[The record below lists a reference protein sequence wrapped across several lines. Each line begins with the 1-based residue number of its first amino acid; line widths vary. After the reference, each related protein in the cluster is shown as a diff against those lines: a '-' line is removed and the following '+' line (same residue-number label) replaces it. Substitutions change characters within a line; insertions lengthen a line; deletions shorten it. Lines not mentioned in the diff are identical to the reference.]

1 MKTEDSTLICIVGP
15 TAIGK
20 TSLSINLAKYFSIE
34 ILSAD
39 SRQFFKEM
47 EIGTAVPSQKELSLA
62 KHHFIQHISI
72 KEDYNVGEFEKEAL
86 KVLDTIF
93 KTHSK
98 AVLVGGSGLY
108 QKAITDGLDVFPEI
122 PLDIRLKIENL
133 LNSEG
138 LGVLQSLLKKKD
150 PEYYQQIELS
160 NPRRL
165 TRALE
170 VIETSGKPYSTFLNQ
185 NKLERSFN
193 SIKIGLDA
201 PREVIYNRIEKRID
215 EMIANGLLEEAKSLF
230 PFKHLNALQTVGYKE
245 LFAHFEGKATL
256 AEAISEIKKNTRRF
270 AKRQLTWFKK
280 DPQIKWFHYETPR
293 EEIISHIKT
302 QIAYRNIQQANL

>member
-1 MKTEDSTLICIVGP
+1 MKTEDSSLICIVGP

-20 TSLSINLAKYFSIE
+20 TNLSIKLAEHFSTE

-47 EIGTAVPSQKELSLA
+47 EIGTAVPNQNELSQA

-72 KEDYNVGEFEKEAL
+72 KKAYNVGEFEKEAL
-86 KVLDTIF
+86 EVLDTIF

-98 AVLVGGSGLY
+98 AILVGGSGLY
-108 QKAITDGLDVFPEI
+108 QKAITEGLDVFPEI
-122 PLDIRLKIENL
+122 PSDIRTKFDNL

-138 LGVLQSLLKKKD
+138 IGALQSLLKKKD
-150 PEYYQQIELS
+150 PDYYQQIEIS

-185 NKLERSFN
+185 SKPERGFN

-201 PREVIYNRIEKRID
+201 PREVIYNRIEKRVD
-215 EMIANGLLEEAKSLF
+215 RMIANGLIEEAKSLI

-256 AEAISEIKKNTRRF
+256 DEAIFEIKKNTRRF

-280 DPQIKWFHYETPR
+280 DPQIKWFHYETPK
-293 EEIISHIKT
+293 EDIISHIKT
-302 QIAYRNIQQANL
+302 

>member
-1 MKTEDSTLICIVGP
+1 MKTKESTLICIVGP

-20 TSLSINLAKYFSIE
+20 TNLSIQLANYFSTE

-47 EIGTAVPSQKELSLA
+47 EIGTGVPSQNELSQA
-62 KHHFIQHISI
+62 KHHFIQHISV
-72 KEDYNVGEFEKEAL
+72 KRDYNVGEFEKEAIE
-86 KVLDTIF
+86 VLETIF

-98 AVLVGGSGLY
+98 AILVGGSGLY
-108 QKAITDGLDVFPEI
+108 QKAITEGLDVFPEI
-122 PLDIRLKIENL
+122 PLDIRTKIESL

-138 LGVLQSLLKKKD
+138 IGALQNLLKKKD
-150 PEYYQQIELS
+150 PEYYQQVELS
-160 NPRRL
+160 NPRRV

-170 VIETSGKPYSTFLNQ
+170 VIETSGEPYSTFLNQ
-185 NKLERSFN
+185 TKPKRSFN

-201 PREVIYNRIEKRID
+201 PREVIYNRIEKRVD
-215 EMIANGLLEEAKSLF
+215 EMIVNGLLEEAKSLY

-245 LFAHFEGKATL
+245 LFVYFEGKATKT
-256 AEAISEIKKNTRRF
+256 EAISEIKKNTRRF

-280 DPQIKWFHYETPR
+280 DPQIKWFHYETSR
-293 EEIISHIKT
+293 EEIISYIKK
-302 QIAYRNIQQANL
+302 NSLP

>member
-1 MKTEDSTLICIVGP
+1 MKAKESTLICIVGP

-20 TSLSINLAKYFSIE
+20 TNLSIELANCFSTE

-39 SRQFFKEM
+39 SRQFFEEM
-47 EIGTAVPSQKELSLA
+47 EIGTAVPSQNELSQA

-72 KEDYNVGEFEKEAL
+72 KADYNVGQFQKEAME
-86 KVLDTIF
+86 VLDTIF
-93 KTHSK
+93 KIQSK
-98 AVLVGGSGLY
+98 AILVGGSGLY
-108 QKAITDGLDVFPEI
+108 QKAVTEGLDLFPEI
-122 PLDIRLKIENL
+122 PLNIRLSIENL

-138 LGVLQSLLKKKD
+138 LEVLQSMLKKKD
-150 PEYYQQIELS
+150 PEYYKQIELS

-170 VIETSGKPYSTFLNQ
+170 VIEASGKPYSTFLNQ
-185 NKLERSFN
+185 AKPERSFN

-201 PREVIYNRIEKRID
+201 PREIIYSRIEKRVD
-215 EMIANGLLEEAKSLF
+215 KMIANGLVEEAESLY

-245 LFAHFEGKATL
+245 LFSHFEGKVTK

-280 DPQIKWFHYETPR
+280 DPQIKWFHYETSR
-293 EEIISHIKT
+293 ENIISYIKK
-302 QIAYRNIQQANL
+302 N

>member
-1 MKTEDSTLICIVGP
+1 MKAKESTLICIVGP

-20 TSLSINLAKYFSIE
+20 TNLSIELANCFSTE

-47 EIGTAVPSQKELSLA
+47 EFGTAVPSQNELSQA

-72 KEDYNVGEFEKEAL
+72 KADYNVGQFQKEAME
-86 KVLDTIF
+86 VLDTIF
-93 KTHSK
+93 KIQSK
-98 AVLVGGSGLY
+98 AILVGGSGLY
-108 QKAITDGLDVFPEI
+108 QKAVTEGLDLFPEI
-122 PLDIRLKIENL
+122 PLNIRLSIENL

-138 LGVLQSLLKKKD
+138 LAVLQSMLKKKD
-150 PEYYQQIELS
+150 PAYYKQIELS

-170 VIETSGKPYSTFLNQ
+170 VIEASGKPYSTFLNQ
-185 NKLERSFN
+185 AKPERSFN

-201 PREVIYNRIEKRID
+201 PREIIYNRIEKRID
-215 EMIANGLLEEAKSLF
+215 KMIANGFIEEAESLY

-245 LFAHFEGKATL
+245 LFSHFEGKATKN
-256 AEAISEIKKNTRRF
+256 EAISEIKKNTRRF

-280 DPQIKWFHYETPR
+280 DPQIKWFDYETSR
-293 EEIISHIKT
+293 ENIISYIKK
-302 QIAYRNIQQANL
+302 N

>member
-1 MKTEDSTLICIVGP
+1 MKTEDSSLICIVGP

-20 TSLSINLAKYFSIE
+20 TNLSIKLAEHFSTE

-47 EIGTAVPSQKELSLA
+47 EIGTAVPNQNELSQA

-72 KEDYNVGEFEKEAL
+72 KKAYNVGEFEKEAL
-86 KVLDTIF
+86 EVLDTIF
-93 KTHSK
+93 KTHSQ
-98 AVLVGGSGLY
+98 AILVGGSGLY
-108 QKAITDGLDVFPEI
+108 QKAITEGLDVFPEI
-122 PLDIRLKIENL
+122 PSDIRTKIENL

-138 LGVLQSLLKKKD
+138 IGALQSLLKKKD
-150 PEYYQQIELS
+150 PDYYQQIEIS

-185 NKLERSFN
+185 SKPERGFN

-201 PREVIYNRIEKRID
+201 PREVIYNRIEKRVD
-215 EMIANGLLEEAKSLF
+215 RMIANGLIEEAKSLF

-256 AEAISEIKKNTRRF
+256 DEAIFEIKKNTRRF

-280 DPQIKWFHYETPR
+280 DPQIKWFHYETPK
-293 EEIISHIKT
+293 EDIISHIKT
-302 QIAYRNIQQANL
+302 

>member
-1 MKTEDSTLICIVGP
+1 MKTEDSSLICIVGP

-20 TSLSINLAKYFSIE
+20 TNLSIKLAEHFSTE

-47 EIGTAVPSQKELSLA
+47 EIGTAVPNQNELSQA

-72 KEDYNVGEFEKEAL
+72 KKAYNVGEFEKETL
-86 KVLDTIF
+86 EVLDTIF

-98 AVLVGGSGLY
+98 AILVGGSGLY
-108 QKAITDGLDVFPEI
+108 QKAITEGLDVFPEI
-122 PLDIRLKIENL
+122 PSDIRTKFDNL

-138 LGVLQSLLKKKD
+138 IGVLQSLLKKKD
-150 PEYYQQIELS
+150 PDYYQQIEIS

-185 NKLERSFN
+185 SKPERGFN

-201 PREVIYNRIEKRID
+201 PREVIYNRIEKRVD
-215 EMIANGLLEEAKSLF
+215 RMIANGLIEEAKSLY

-256 AEAISEIKKNTRRF
+256 DEAIFEIKKNTRRF

-280 DPQIKWFHYETPR
+280 DPQIKWFHYETPK
-293 EEIISHIKT
+293 EDIISHIKT
-302 QIAYRNIQQANL
+302 

>member
-1 MKTEDSTLICIVGP
+1 MKAKESTLICIVGP

-20 TSLSINLAKYFSIE
+20 TNLSIELANCFSTE

-47 EIGTAVPSQKELSLA
+47 EIGTAVPSQNELSQA

-72 KEDYNVGEFEKEAL
+72 KADYNVGQFQKEAME
-86 KVLDTIF
+86 VLDTIF
-93 KTHSK
+93 KIQSK
-98 AVLVGGSGLY
+98 AILVGGSGLY
-108 QKAITDGLDVFPEI
+108 QKAVTEGLDLFPEI
-122 PLDIRLKIENL
+122 PLNIRLSIENL

-138 LGVLQSLLKKKD
+138 LEVLQSMLKKKD
-150 PEYYQQIELS
+150 PEYYKQIELS

-170 VIETSGKPYSTFLNQ
+170 VIEASGKPYSTFLNQ
-185 NKLERSFN
+185 AKPERSFN

-201 PREVIYNRIEKRID
+201 PREIIYNRIEKRID
-215 EMIANGLLEEAKSLF
+215 KMIANGLVEEAESLH

-245 LFAHFEGKATL
+245 LFSHFEGKATKN
-256 AEAISEIKKNTRRF
+256 EAISEIKKNTRRF

-280 DPQIKWFHYETPR
+280 DPQIKWFDYETSR
-293 EEIISHIKT
+293 ENIISYIKK
-302 QIAYRNIQQANL
+302 N

>member
-1 MKTEDSTLICIVGP
+1 MKAKESTLICIVGP

-20 TSLSINLAKYFSIE
+20 TNLSIELANCFSTE

-47 EIGTAVPSQKELSLA
+47 EIGTAVPSQNELSQA

-72 KEDYNVGEFEKEAL
+72 KANYNVGQFQKEAME
-86 KVLDTIF
+86 VLDTIF
-93 KTHSK
+93 KTQSK
-98 AVLVGGSGLY
+98 AILVGGSGLY
-108 QKAITDGLDVFPEI
+108 QKAVTEGLDLFPEI
-122 PLDIRLKIENL
+122 PLNIRLSIENL

-138 LGVLQSLLKKKD
+138 LEVLQSMLKKKD
-150 PEYYQQIELS
+150 PEYYKQIELS

-170 VIETSGKPYSTFLNQ
+170 VIEASGKPYSSFLNQ
-185 NKLERSFN
+185 AKPERSFN

-201 PREVIYNRIEKRID
+201 PREIIYNRIEKRID
-215 EMIANGLLEEAKSLF
+215 KMIANGLVEEAESLH

-245 LFAHFEGKATL
+245 LFSHFEGKATKN
-256 AEAISEIKKNTRRF
+256 EAISEIKKNTRRF

-280 DPQIKWFHYETPR
+280 DPQIKWFDYETSR
-293 EEIISHIKT
+293 ENIISYIKK
-302 QIAYRNIQQANL
+302 N

>member
-1 MKTEDSTLICIVGP
+1 MKAKESTLICIVGP

-20 TSLSINLAKYFSIE
+20 TNLSIELANCFSTE

-39 SRQFFKEM
+39 SRQFFEEM
-47 EIGTAVPSQKELSLA
+47 EIGTAVPSQNELSQA

-72 KEDYNVGEFEKEAL
+72 KADYNVGQFQKEAME
-86 KVLDTIF
+86 VLDTIF
-93 KTHSK
+93 KIQSK
-98 AVLVGGSGLY
+98 AILVGGSGLY
-108 QKAITDGLDVFPEI
+108 QKAVTEGLDLFPEI
-122 PLDIRLKIENL
+122 PLNIRLSIENL

-138 LGVLQSLLKKKD
+138 LEVLQSMLKKKD
-150 PEYYQQIELS
+150 PEYYKQIELS

-170 VIETSGKPYSTFLNQ
+170 VIEASGKPYSTFLNQ
-185 NKLERSFN
+185 AKPERSFN

-201 PREVIYNRIEKRID
+201 PREIIYNRIEKRID
-215 EMIANGLLEEAKSLF
+215 KMIANGLVEEAESLH

-245 LFAHFEGKATL
+245 LFSHFEGKATKN
-256 AEAISEIKKNTRRF
+256 EAISEIKKNTRRF

-280 DPQIKWFHYETPR
+280 DPQIKWFDYETSR
-293 EEIISHIKT
+293 ENIISYIKK
-302 QIAYRNIQQANL
+302 N

>member
-1 MKTEDSTLICIVGP
+1 MKAKESTLICIVGP

-20 TSLSINLAKYFSIE
+20 TNLSIELANCFSTE

-47 EIGTAVPSQKELSLA
+47 EIGTAVPSQNELSQA
-62 KHHFIQHISI
+62 KHRFIQHISI
-72 KEDYNVGEFEKEAL
+72 KADYNVGQFEKEATE
-86 KVLDTIF
+86 VLEAIF
-93 KTHSK
+93 KTRSR
-98 AVLVGGSGLY
+98 AILVGGSGLY
-108 QKAITDGLDVFPEI
+108 QKAVTEGLDLFPEI
-122 PLDIRLKIENL
+122 PLNIRLSIENL

-138 LGVLQSLLKKKD
+138 LGVLQSMLKKKD
-150 PEYYQQIELS
+150 PEYYKQIELS

-170 VIETSGKPYSTFLNQ
+170 VIEASGKPYSTFLNQ
-185 NKLERSFN
+185 AKPERSFN

-201 PREVIYNRIEKRID
+201 PREIIYSRIEKRVD
-215 EMIANGLLEEAKSLF
+215 KMIANGLVEEAESLY

-245 LFAHFEGKATL
+245 LFSHFEGKVTK

-280 DPQIKWFHYETPR
+280 DPQIKWFHYETSR
-293 EEIISHIKT
+293 ENIISYIKK
-302 QIAYRNIQQANL
+302 N